1 MGTEVYIEFLVKAYY
16 QKPFNIKFKSKIYDY
31 FLLFQEHTIKLKKN
45 SMKSKYS
52 LIAYSFLYGGSDF
65 N

>member
-31 FLLFQEHTIKLKKN
+31 FLLFQEHTIKLKKKLN
-45 SMKSKYS
+45 E
-52 LIAYSFLYGGSDF
+52 IEI
-65 N
+65 